1 MDDVKPWWAE
11 VLWVVTAA
19 SGGVAISTLGSNV
32 LHWPRSWFLVPYVSA
47 VNTFLYGY
55 YRWSGMDVGQSLR
68 HRWRMGIVG
77 AILMRSVMVWGVLR
91 QPASPPPEGLELAM
105 ALLWLGV
112 IYGAVDG
119 AFLTVMAVL
128 AIQRACATLG
138 VPSHGSGPPRSR
150 DRVGGEP
157 VGDHG
162 LSLGVCGIPW
172 PCDRA
177 TPDGRCPHHP
187 RLPADGEPSHAGG
200 GACGPHRRRT
210 ARPGDDSPAPTP
222 PLSRAH
228 RRVWRYGAGMP
239 QRYGVAGPEECQVA
253 VYQVTASYMAA
264 VTLDSP
270 TARP

>member
-119 AFLTVMAVL
+119 AFLTVMPVL

-138 VPSHGSGPPRSR
+138 VPSHGSGRLLAAVIALAASLLGTTAYHWGFAEFRGPAIVQPLM
-150 DRVGGEP
+150 GNALITLGYLLTANP
-157 VGDHG
+157 V
-162 LSLGVCGIPW
+162 
-172 PCDRA
+172 
-177 TPDGRCPHHP
+177 TPVAAHVAMHIAAVLHSPETTVQLLPHH
-187 RLPADGEPSHAGG
+187 
-200 GACGPHRRRT
+200 
-210 ARPGDDSPAPTP
+210 
-222 PLSRAH
+222 
-228 RRVWRYGAGMP
+228 
-239 QRYGVAGPEECQVA
+239 
-253 VYQVTASYMAA
+253 
-264 VTLDSP
+264 
-270 TARP
+270 